1 VEVVCGGEDLAWL
14 QLHSRQLL
22 QGGEDFEWAL
32 RRQKV
37 QPRVGEERVHGL
49 SSPASSGL
57 PAIAWYAARPI
68 LILHTLRR
76 GIPCIPARAR

>member
-1 VEVVCGGEDLAWL
+1 MEVVCGGEDLAWL

-22 QGGEDFEWAL
+22 QGEEDFEWAL
-32 RRQKV
+32 RRQQV
-37 QPRVGEERVHGL
+37 QPGWEEERVDRL

-57 PAIAWYAARPI
+57 PAKAWYAARPI
-68 LILHTLRR
+68 LFLLILRR